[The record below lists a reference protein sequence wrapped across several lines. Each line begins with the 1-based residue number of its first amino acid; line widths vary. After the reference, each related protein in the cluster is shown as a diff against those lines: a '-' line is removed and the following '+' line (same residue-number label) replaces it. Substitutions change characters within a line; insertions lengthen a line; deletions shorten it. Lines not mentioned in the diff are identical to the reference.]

1 MKYTTLYFD
10 LDNTLLDFSAAE
22 RDAIKKLLSLFGVEP
37 KDEYVAIYS
46 KTNQKYWGMFER
58 GEIKR
63 EDIFEGRFI
72 EFTNLIGAKT
82 DTAKMS
88 RDYFS
93 LLAEGHACMPGAE
106 KVLEYV
112 KRKGY
117 TVCVTTNGVSETQR
131 KRIAESG
138 LAKYFDYVF
147 ISEDTGHKKPE
158 KEYFEY
164 VIEHTPEKD
173 LKKILVIGDSQSS
186 DISGGINAGIDTCW
200 LDAENQPA
208 LYKPTYR
215 ISDISDLVGIL

>member
-46 KTNQKYWGMFER
+46 KTNQKYWSLFER

-63 EDIFEGRFI
+63 EDIFESRFI
-72 EFTNLIGAKT
+72 EFADLIGARV

-93 LLAEGHACMPGAE
+93 LLAEGHACIPGAE

-131 KRIAESG
+131 KRITESG
-138 LAKYFDYVF
+138 LGEYFDYVF

-158 KEYFEY
+158 KAYFDY
-164 VIEHTPEKD
+164 VIANTPEKD
-173 LKKILVIGDSQSS
+173 PKRILIIGDSQSS
-186 DISGGINAGIDTCW
+186 DILGGINAGIDTCW
-200 LDAENQPA
+200 LNEKGE
-208 LYKPTYR
+208 LFIHKSTYEIGN
-215 ISDISDLVGIL
+215 ISELADIL

>member
-22 RDAIKKLLSLFGVEP
+22 RDAIKKLLALFGIEP

-46 KTNQKYWGMFER
+46 KTNQKHWGMFER

-72 EFTNLIGAKT
+72 EFTDLIGAKV

-93 LLAEGHACMPGAE
+93 LLAEGHACLPGAAE
-106 KVLEYV
+106 VLEYV
-112 KRKGY
+112 KQKGY
-117 TVCVTTNGVSETQR
+117 TVCVTTNGVSRTQR

-138 LAKYFDYVF
+138 LGKYFDFVF

-158 KEYFEY
+158 KEYFDY
-164 VIEHTPEKD
+164 VIERTPEKD
-173 LKKILVIGDSQSS
+173 RKKILVIGDSQSS
-186 DISGGINAGIDTCW
+186 DISGGINAGLDTCW
-200 LDAENQPA
+200 LTAKNESA
-208 LYKPTYR
+208 AYEPTYR
-215 ISDISDLVGIL
+215 IGDISDLVGIL